1 MLCNHYK
8 ISNEE
13 LITLLKDKECKYL
26 FLLLL
31 NEYGCLEKDKLI
43 NEFMFSSNKSIS
55 YNLKKAEEKL
65 LINKQFRNN
74 YIVLDKAIKDS

>member
-8 ISNEE
+8 IRNEE

-43 NEFMFSSNKSIS
+43 NESMFSSNNSIN

-65 LINKQFRNN
+65 LINKQFRSN
-74 YIVLDKAIKDS
+74 YIILDQVIKDS